1 MKWIRESMTQIDLV
15 DGEKKLAYIAY
26 KNFRWLL
33 YEGGEEWGID
43 LKIYEQHQVEV
54 AQMAAVEELIRYHA
68 EKAKLSLTGIILIAK
83 SKTDR
88 VARKGTTSLWQ
99 DSKRPGPVVSI
110 HTHVKSRRARQEQQ
124 QQIRRLYKK
133 TYTRR
138 ER

>member
-26 KNFRWLL
+26 KNFRWIL

-68 EKAKLSLTGIILIAK
+68 EKAKLFR
-83 SKTDR
+83 KT
-88 VARKGTTSLWQ
+88 RKEM
-99 DSKRPGPVVSI
+99 
-110 HTHVKSRRARQEQQ
+110 AA
-124 QQIRRLYKK
+124 
-133 TYTRR
+133 
-138 ER
+138 

>member
-15 DGEKKLAYIAY
+15 DGGKKLAYIAY

-68 EKAKLSLTGIILIAK
+68 EKAKLF
-83 SKTDR
+83 
-88 VARKGTTSLWQ
+88 RK
-99 DSKRPGPVVSI
+99 
-110 HTHVKSRRARQEQQ
+110 
-124 QQIRRLYKK
+124 
-133 TYTRR
+133 
-138 ER
+138 ERKEMTA

>member
-15 DGEKKLAYIAY
+15 DGGKKLAYIAY

-68 EKAKLSLTGIILIAK
+68 EKAKLFR
-83 SKTDR
+83 KT
-88 VARKGTTSLWQ
+88 RKEM
-99 DSKRPGPVVSI
+99 
-110 HTHVKSRRARQEQQ
+110 AA
-124 QQIRRLYKK
+124 
-133 TYTRR
+133 
-138 ER
+138 

>member
-15 DGEKKLAYIAY
+15 DGGEKLAYIAY

-68 EKAKLSLTGIILIAK
+68 EKAKLF
-83 SKTDR
+83 R
-88 VARKGTTSLWQ
+88 
-99 DSKRPGPVVSI
+99 
-110 HTHVKSRRARQEQQ
+110 KSRKEMAA
-124 QQIRRLYKK
+124 
-133 TYTRR
+133 
-138 ER
+138 

>member
-68 EKAKLSLTGIILIAK
+68 EKAKLFRK
-83 SKTDR
+83 VRKEM
-88 VARKGTTSLWQ
+88 VA
-99 DSKRPGPVVSI
+99 
-110 HTHVKSRRARQEQQ
+110 
-124 QQIRRLYKK
+124 
-133 TYTRR
+133 
-138 ER
+138 

>member
-68 EKAKLSLTGIILIAK
+68 EKAKLF
-83 SKTDR
+83 
-88 VARKGTTSLWQ
+88 RK
-99 DSKRPGPVVSI
+99 
-110 HTHVKSRRARQEQQ
+110 
-124 QQIRRLYKK
+124 
-133 TYTRR
+133 
-138 ER
+138 ERKEMAA

>member
-68 EKAKLSLTGIILIAK
+68 EKAKLF
-83 SKTDR
+83 
-88 VARKGTTSLWQ
+88 RKVR
-99 DSKRPGPVVSI
+99 KEM
-110 HTHVKSRRARQEQQ
+110 AA
-124 QQIRRLYKK
+124 
-133 TYTRR
+133 
-138 ER
+138 

>member
-15 DGEKKLAYIAY
+15 DGGKKLAYIAY

-68 EKAKLSLTGIILIAK
+68 EKAELFRK
-83 SKTDR
+83 
-88 VARKGTTSLWQ
+88 ARKEM
-99 DSKRPGPVVSI
+99 
-110 HTHVKSRRARQEQQ
+110 AA
-124 QQIRRLYKK
+124 
-133 TYTRR
+133 
-138 ER
+138 

>member
-43 LKIYEQHQVEV
+43 LKIYEQQQVEV

-68 EKAKLSLTGIILIAK
+68 EKAKLF
-83 SKTDR
+83 
-88 VARKGTTSLWQ
+88 RK
-99 DSKRPGPVVSI
+99 
-110 HTHVKSRRARQEQQ
+110 
-124 QQIRRLYKK
+124 
-133 TYTRR
+133 
-138 ER
+138 ERKEMAA

>member
-15 DGEKKLAYIAY
+15 DGEKKLAYIVY

-68 EKAKLSLTGIILIAK
+68 EKAKLF
-83 SKTDR
+83 
-88 VARKGTTSLWQ
+88 RK
-99 DSKRPGPVVSI
+99 
-110 HTHVKSRRARQEQQ
+110 
-124 QQIRRLYKK
+124 
-133 TYTRR
+133 
-138 ER
+138 ERKEMAA

>member
-15 DGEKKLAYIAY
+15 DGGKKLAYIAY

-68 EKAKLSLTGIILIAK
+68 EKAKLF
-83 SKTDR
+83 R
-88 VARKGTTSLWQ
+88 EERKEM
-99 DSKRPGPVVSI
+99 
-110 HTHVKSRRARQEQQ
+110 AA
-124 QQIRRLYKK
+124 
-133 TYTRR
+133 
-138 ER
+138 

>member
-54 AQMAAVEELIRYHA
+54 AQMAAVEELIRYNA
-68 EKAKLSLTGIILIAK
+68 EKAKLF
-83 SKTDR
+83 
-88 VARKGTTSLWQ
+88 RKVR
-99 DSKRPGPVVSI
+99 KEM
-110 HTHVKSRRARQEQQ
+110 AA
-124 QQIRRLYKK
+124 
-133 TYTRR
+133 
-138 ER
+138 